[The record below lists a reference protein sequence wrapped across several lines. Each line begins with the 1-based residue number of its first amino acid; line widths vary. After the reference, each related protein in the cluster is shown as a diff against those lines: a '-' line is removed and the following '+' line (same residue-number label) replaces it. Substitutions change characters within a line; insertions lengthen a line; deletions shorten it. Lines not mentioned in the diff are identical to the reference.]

1 MNESSHFNHH
11 PQELTK
17 LRKDVISR
25 EDVNITILKQLSL
38 PENGTFLRM
47 VIPNQTIKG
56 KNHHNYLTRHS
67 HLLS

>member
-1 MNESSHFNHH
+1 MAIREIWTGGCKTIIKGMMNESSHFNHH

-38 PENGTFLRM
+38 PENGTF
-47 VIPNQTIKG
+47 
-56 KNHHNYLTRHS
+56 
-67 HLLS
+67 

>member
-1 MNESSHFNHH
+1 MMNESSHFNHH

-38 PENGTFLRM
+38 PENGTF
-47 VIPNQTIKG
+47 
-56 KNHHNYLTRHS
+56 
-67 HLLS
+67 

>member
-1 MNESSHFNHH
+1 MTKRKIWSGGYETIITGMMNESSHFNHH

-38 PENGTFLRM
+38 PENGTF
-47 VIPNQTIKG
+47 
-56 KNHHNYLTRHS
+56 
-67 HLLS
+67 

>member
-1 MNESSHFNHH
+1 MNESSNLNHH

-38 PENGTFLRM
+38 PENGTF
-47 VIPNQTIKG
+47 
-56 KNHHNYLTRHS
+56 
-67 HLLS
+67 